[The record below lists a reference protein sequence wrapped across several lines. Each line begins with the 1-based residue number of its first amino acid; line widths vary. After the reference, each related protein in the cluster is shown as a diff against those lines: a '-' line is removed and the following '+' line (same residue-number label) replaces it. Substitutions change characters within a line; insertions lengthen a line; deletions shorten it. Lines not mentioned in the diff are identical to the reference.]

1 MKKYSLILAL
11 ALFLTSVQMVWADDK
26 SVSEE
31 SISNTTL
38 EKQVQS
44 EETSATAEVEAS
56 KAKTEDNT
64 TTEDKNTSEST
75 AKPESATENAEA
87 EDLPHDF
94 YRAGKSGKVSD
105 GDDNDND
112 NDNDIPEEEPEE
124 EPAPVQQK
132 NTQPLSNISN
142 DKKAVRI
149 RSFIRAKN
157 KSLSVQQRSD
167 IANAVLK
174 YSKKYNVR
182 SSLIMA
188 VIWKESTYSPTTKT
202 GPCYGLMQIHSKYS
216 GSGLSTKQMYS
227 ISINVDRGTR
237 ELSSYLKKYNGNE
250 VLALTAYNWGIG
262 NVARGTYNTKYANNV
277 LAKEK
282 KIIAYMSK

>member
-44 EETSATAEVEAS
+44 EETSAAAEVMKLNSQTNNNMA
-56 KAKTEDNT
+56 
-64 TTEDKNTSEST
+64 TEDKNSSEST
-75 AKPESATENAEA
+75 AKPEPVTENDEA

-94 YRAGKSGKVSD
+94 YRAGKSGQVSD
-105 GDDNDND
+105 GDD

-132 NTQPLSNISN
+132 STKSLSKISN
-142 DKKAVRI
+142 DKKSVRI

-227 ISINVDRGTR
+227 ISINIDRGTQ

>member
-1 MKKYSLILAL
+1 MKKYSLILVF
-11 ALFLTSVQMVWADDK
+11 ALFLTSIQTVWADDK
-26 SVSEE
+26 AVSEE

-38 EKQVQS
+38 EEQAKP
-44 EETSATAEVEAS
+44 EENSASATVEQ
-56 KAKTEDNT
+56 AKTE
-64 TTEDKNTSEST
+64 TSENATTDDKKT
-75 AKPESATENAEA
+75 ADESATTEAVAEPA
-87 EDLPHDF
+87 ELEGLPYDF
-94 YRAGKSGKVSD
+94 YRAGKSGQISD
-105 GDDNDND
+105 GDD
-112 NDNDIPEEEPEE
+112 NDNDIPEEEPEQE
-124 EPAPVQQK
+124 PEPEPAPVEKKTVQ
-132 NTQPLSNISN
+132 TPSNISN
-142 DKKAVRI
+142 DKKSVRI

-157 KSLSVQQRSD
+157 RSLSVQQRSD
-167 IANAVLK
+167 IASAVLK

-216 GSGLSTKQMYS
+216 GAGLSVKQMYN
-227 ISINVDRGTR
+227 IPINIDRGTQ

-282 KIIAYMSK
+282 KIIAYMNK